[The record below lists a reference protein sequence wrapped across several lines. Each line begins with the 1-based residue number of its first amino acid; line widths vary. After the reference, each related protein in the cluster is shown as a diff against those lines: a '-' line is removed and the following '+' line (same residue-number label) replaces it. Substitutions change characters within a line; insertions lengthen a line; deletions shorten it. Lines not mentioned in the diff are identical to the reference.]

1 MAFGGKRMAFITGVG
16 LKEWKWQ
23 RFSAIIMTLYMFTVG
38 IVYLYHAPISYE
50 TWFGLFSHPFM
61 RLATLFVLLC
71 LVIHAWIGI
80 WTVLTDYVKFLWIRY
95 LIQTVVLFLLFGYV
109 MWGFLIMWGL

>member
-1 MAFGGKRMAFITGVG
+1 MAYITGQG

-23 RFSAIIMTLYMFTVG
+23 RFSAIILALYMLYVG
-38 IVYLYHAPISYE
+38 IAYLYYAPISYA
-50 TWFGLFSHPFM
+50 TWSGMFANPLM

-80 WTVLTDYVKFLWIRY
+80 WTVLTDYVKPLWIRY
-95 LIQTVVLFLLFGYV
+95 LLETMVLFLLFGYIL
-109 MWGFLIMWGL
+109 WGFLIMWGL